1 MEMKQKRLNIYHAK
15 GEIKVKEKHTY
26 AMYIVKLNKGSSESC
41 DTSQAND
48 PHKITFEI
56 MELLLLLFLYNIL
69 LIYLDLHVPIFFY
82 FTWTFMCPTFF

>member
-1 MEMKQKRLNIYHAK
+1 MKQKHRNIYHDK

-26 AMYIVKLNKGSSESC
+26 VMYIVKLNNVSSEGC

-56 MELLLLLFLYNIL
+56 MELLLFFIYLIFLYNIL
-69 LIYLDLHVPIFFY
+69 GPSCAHIFLFYLDLHVPNFF
-82 FTWTFMCPTFF
+82 